1 MRDPAASVTG
11 AAVATAFGTSVA
23 GNVAA
28 LFRGESAFSVP
39 GHFDAK
45 GRQLGVDRELDG
57 GAGSRAERLL
67 EKLRAGMDF
76 KIPADTS
83 LFVATTVGAI
93 DRLERGEMLDPA
105 TEFLRLAER
114 IFGVKR
120 GVLVSAACASGQCA
134 AGLALRRLAA
144 GACRH
149 ALVVGGD
156 IASEFCTAG
165 FASLGALSPT
175 LCRPY
180 DADRDGLTLGEGAG
194 ALLLSCEGDGLGR
207 IVAAGENCDAGHITA
222 PDLTGAQLRR
232 LVEKVIRGREIGGI
246 VGHGTGTRYNDQA
259 EVAALAGAFGDK
271 MPPLVSIKGNYGHTL
286 GATGVLQLVLGLEF
300 LRRGELPPQARLLRA
315 MDRATVSTA
324 AGKLAS
330 RSLLS
335 VNVGFGG
342 LNSAVVLEA
351 S

>member
-1 MRDPAASVTG
+1 MRDLGASVTG
-11 AAVATAFGTSVA
+11 CAVATAFGTGVSA
-23 GNVAA
+23 NVDA
-28 LFRGESAFSVP
+28 LFRGESAFSAP

-45 GRQLGVDRELDG
+45 GRLLGIDHELDG
-57 GAGSRAERLL
+57 GSGSRAERLL
-67 EKLRAGMDF
+67 EKLRSGMDF
-76 KIPADTS
+76 EIPAGTS

-93 DRLERGEMLDPA
+93 DLLERGEELD
-105 TEFLRLAER
+105 TSLEFLHLAER
-114 IFGVKR
+114 IFGVKN

-134 AGLALRRLAA
+134 AGLALRQLAA

-194 ALLLSCEGDGLGR
+194 ALLLSRETGGFGR
-207 IVAAGENCDAGHITA
+207 LVDAGENCDAGHITA

-232 LVEKVIRGREIGGI
+232 LVEKLVRDREIGGI

-259 EVAALAGAFGDK
+259 EVAALSGAFGAK
-271 MPPLVSIKGNYGHTL
+271 VPPLVSIKGNYGHTL
-286 GATGVLQLVLGLEF
+286 GATGVLQLILGIEF
-300 LRRGELPPQARLLRA
+300 SRRGELPPQARLRRA
-315 MDRATVSTA
+315 MDGATASTA
-324 AGKLAS
+324 SSKLAA